1 MTHYLTDN
9 MLRSTKMTIYDF
21 ASGVTMHGFNHVFVK
36 DMDVQ
41 TNGSLQDHDH
51 AVPSFTVI
59 WSGPDIHG

>member
-36 DMDVQ
+36 DMDVR
-41 TNGSLQDHDH
+41 TNVSSRDYDDI
-51 AVPSFTVI
+51 VPNFTMI
-59 WSGPDIHG
+59 WSGHP